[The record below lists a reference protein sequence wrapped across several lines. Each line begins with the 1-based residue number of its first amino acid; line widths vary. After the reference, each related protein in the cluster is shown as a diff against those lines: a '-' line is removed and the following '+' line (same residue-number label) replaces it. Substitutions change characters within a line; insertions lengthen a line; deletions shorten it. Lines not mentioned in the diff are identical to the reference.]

1 MYINPKSISDRKNRF
16 KVRADA
22 FINYVTSTN
31 NCRSMM
37 ISSYFGEENLSSC
50 GTCDYC
56 RNKKKELANEEEE
69 NKIRK
74 FIIDLLENTRL
85 LQIEIYNQSPDNYK
99 QKLAGIIQNM
109 LEKEQLMID
118 TDEKL
123 SLNKEAQ

>member
-1 MYINPKSISDRKNRF
+1 
-16 KVRADA
+16 
-22 FINYVTSTN
+22 
-31 NCRSMM
+31 M

-56 RNKKKELANEEEE
+56 RNKKKEFANEEEE

-74 FIIDLLENTRL
+74 FIVDLLENTRL

-99 QKLAGIIQNM
+99 QKLADIIQNM

-118 TDEKL
+118 ADEKL
-123 SLNKEAQ
+123 SLNKKA

>member
-1 MYINPKSISDRKNRF
+1 
-16 KVRADA
+16 
-22 FINYVTSTN
+22 
-31 NCRSMM
+31 M

-74 FIIDLLENTRL
+74 FIIDLLENNRL

-109 LEKEQLMID
+109 LEKEQLVQKQNSKIID
-118 TDEKL
+118 
-123 SLNKEAQ
+123 